1 MVSSTHRDL
10 RTTLYIQHTIM
21 YAAVAQLAEHSSHKA
36 RVMSSILISRKLF
49 YLLKS

>member
-1 MVSSTHRDL
+1 
-10 RTTLYIQHTIM
+10 M

-49 YLLKS
+49 WLFFTKKINKKKLIFYVTDED